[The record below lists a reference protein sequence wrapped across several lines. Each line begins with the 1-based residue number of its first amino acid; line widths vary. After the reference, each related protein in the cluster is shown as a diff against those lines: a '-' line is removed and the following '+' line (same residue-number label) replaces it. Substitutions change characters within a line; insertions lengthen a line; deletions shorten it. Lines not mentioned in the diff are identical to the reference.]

1 MCSFGPTK
9 EVPSLLQLLHI
20 NMYHTYAQQPS
31 VGIVSVTETT
41 AYIVELEGA
50 IGSAWHVVM

>member
-1 MCSFGPTK
+1 MCSFGPK
-9 EVPSLLQLLHI
+9 
-20 NMYHTYAQQPS
+20 PS